1 LGTGAGWN
9 AIGERVKTAQR
20 PTGRW
25 AMMLISF
32 AALELYRS
40 PGLVWATGEKPMSD
54 DPDFL
59 TANHALQVL
68 RQARLSRN
76 EAAAIMLGDLIYEMA
91 GTGLR
96 TPEIEEAHQA
106 AWVAISALA
115 KTLKEERFAPR
126 ALWKTAFGATETW
139 IELLD

>member
-1 LGTGAGWN
+1 MPLIGFAG
-9 AIGERVKTAQR
+9 
-20 PTGRW
+20 
-25 AMMLISF
+25 F
-32 AALELYRS
+32 LELYRS
-40 PGLVWATGEKPMSD
+40 PGLVTGGMPMSD
-54 DPDFL
+54 DPDFPK
-59 TANHALQVL
+59 ANHALQVL

-76 EAAAIMLGDLIYEMA
+76 EAAAIMLGDLVYEMA

-115 KTLKEERFAPR
+115 KTLKEEGFAAP
-126 ALWKTAFGATETW
+126 ALWKATFAATESW

>member
-1 LGTGAGWN
+1 MLLIGFAG
-9 AIGERVKTAQR
+9 
-20 PTGRW
+20 
-25 AMMLISF
+25 S
-32 AALELYRS
+32 LELNRS
-40 PGLVWATGEKPMSD
+40 PGLDEATGEESMSD
-54 DPDFL
+54 DPDFPK
-59 TANHALQVL
+59 ANHARQVL

-76 EAAAIMLGDLIYEMA
+76 EAAAIMLGDLVYEMA

-115 KTLKEERFAPR
+115 KTLKEEGFAVP
-126 ALWKTAFGATETW
+126 ALWKAAFGATESW

>member
-1 LGTGAGWN
+1 
-9 AIGERVKTAQR
+9 
-20 PTGRW
+20 
-25 AMMLISF
+25 
-32 AALELYRS
+32 
-40 PGLVWATGEKPMSD
+40 MSD

-76 EAAAIMLGDLIYEMA
+76 QAAAIMLGDLIYEMVGA
-91 GTGLR
+91 GSR
-96 TPEIEEAHQA
+96 TPEIAEAHDA

-115 KTLKEERFAPR
+115 KTLKEEGFAPL
-126 ALWKTAFGATETW
+126 ALWNAALGATETW